1 MNLRKQPK
9 VLITG
14 GAGYIGSVL
23 SKLAILSGYD
33 VNILD
38 NLEVTNSVLK
48 KIFVNP
54 RVHYFQGDL
63 ANINIIKEST
73 KGVNFVIHL
82 AAISDG
88 RAGKENP
95 ELTRK
100 VNIEPINDLLQI
112 SKDAGVKRFIFASTM
127 GVYGNEYTIP
137 LHEGLALRP
146 IDPYSESKAIGEE
159 LVRNANSEEFL
170 TTSLRIAMVYGVSL
184 NMRYDFILN
193 KLTIDALAKCY
204 INIMG
209 GNQKRPQ
216 VHINDLCDLIIT
228 FLYFDKKIISG
239 ESFNVVGSNP
249 RLIEIAKEIQK
260 QLPLTHIEISPQRPK
275 EDSFE
280 MDGSK
285 LTKQTGFLSSRTLE
299 NGIREIITKYKGYDY
314 ELD

>member
-100 VNIEPINDLLQI
+100 VNIADGGTI
-112 SKDAGVKRFIFASTM
+112 AFADD
-127 GVYGNEYTIP
+127 
-137 LHEGLALRP
+137 H
-146 IDPYSESKAIGEE
+146 
-159 LVRNANSEEFL
+159 
-170 TTSLRIAMVYGVSL
+170 
-184 NMRYDFILN
+184 
-193 KLTIDALAKCY
+193 
-204 INIMG
+204 
-209 GNQKRPQ
+209 
-216 VHINDLCDLIIT
+216 
-228 FLYFDKKIISG
+228 
-239 ESFNVVGSNP
+239 
-249 RLIEIAKEIQK
+249 
-260 QLPLTHIEISPQRPK
+260 
-275 EDSFE
+275 
-280 MDGSK
+280 
-285 LTKQTGFLSSRTLE
+285 
-299 NGIREIITKYKGYDY
+299 
-314 ELD
+314 